1 MTDKIVET
9 VLEYAKELVKQNVVG
24 SGDCISVR
32 AGEYLIA
39 SDASVALA
47 DLTAGDVKKI
57 LLTEAEGEYALHAAV
72 YQNKEDVL
80 AVCHCH
86 PAWVTPIAEVNGKI
100 PTVAD
105 DMAQIVG
112 INCKTCKNEQKAIVK
127 NLKKR
132 NSILVKGDGC
142 VTTGRTL
149 NEAYACALVLDKAAH
164 CYVGSAAL
172 KKNVLIN
179 VFEATLMNV
188 VYKMKYSKKN
198 QQNLQS
204 EEGNRN
210 VG

>member
-32 AGEYLIA
+32 AGEYLYA
-39 SDASVALA
+39 SDKEVALA
-47 DLTAGDVKKI
+47 DLTEASIKKMK
-57 LLTEAEGEYALHAAV
+57 LTEAEGEYALHAAI
-72 YQNKEDVL
+72 YEQKEDVL

-86 PAWVTPIAEVNGKI
+86 PAWVTPISDVNGKI

-112 INCKTCKNEQKAIVK
+112 INCKTCKNEQKTIVK

-149 NEAYACALVLDKAAH
+149 NEAYTCVLVLDKAAH
-164 CYVGSAAL
+164 CYVGAAAIG
-172 KKNVLIN
+172 KNALIN
-179 VFEATLMNV
+179 PFEATLMNV

-204 EEGNRN
+204 EEGNGN